1 ISQKE
6 SIVTL
11 GQELDIIRHYLT
23 IQQTRF
29 EERLVFEQDVPHHFY
44 SCPIPKLTLQPLV
57 ENAIHHALEPMVNPC
72 HITIRA
78 REELDHLLVTV
89 EDNGP
94 GMTQELLEQVRR
106 GEVQSKGNGIGLSNI
121 RERIVLA
128 FGDQFGLEIES
139 EPQRGTRILV
149 HIPLERNDLHV

>member
-1 ISQKE
+1 M
-6 SIVTL
+6 
-11 GQELDIIRHYLT
+11 
-23 IQQTRF
+23 F
-29 EERLVFEQDVPHHFY
+29 AQDVPQHFY

-72 HITIRA
+72 QITIRA

-94 GMTQELLEQVRR
+94 GMVPEMLERVRR
-106 GEVQSKGNGIGLSNI
+106 GEVQSKGNGIGLANI

-128 FGDQFGLEIES
+128 FGEGYGLEIES

-149 HIPLERNDLHV
+149 HIPLERNDMHV